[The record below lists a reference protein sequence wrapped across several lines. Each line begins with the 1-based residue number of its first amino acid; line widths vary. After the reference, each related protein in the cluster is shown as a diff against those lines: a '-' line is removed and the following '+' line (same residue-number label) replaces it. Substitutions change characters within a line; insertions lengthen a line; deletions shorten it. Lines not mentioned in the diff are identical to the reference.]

1 MGVDQQDR
9 PGQPAED
16 QVTVQDI
23 RTSWRKLADRLAY
36 QRADD
41 PDRPLHPITIYRYGE
56 PYLDALPPALYE
68 QRLKSLDT
76 EPRSALGEPVRLS
89 VDPTDRTTRRL
100 DWAPA
105 ADAAR
110 IVIAA
115 RQIVNNWE
123 KAHIQVAHYD
133 KHVLVYRGD
142 DLAVV
147 FVPLNWPAPRPAA

>member
-23 RTSWRKLADRLAY
+23 RKSWRKLADRLAF
-36 QRADD
+36 QRAGDA
-41 PDRPLHPITIYRYGE
+41 DRPLHPITIYRYGE

-68 QRLKSLDT
+68 LHLASLET
-76 EPRSALGEPVRLS
+76 PLPQPVRLS

-100 DWAPA
+100 DWTPA

-110 IVIAA
+110 IIIAA

-147 FVPLNWPAPRPAA
+147 FVPLNWPAPRPTA